1 MRTSRL
7 AVVTALLAL
16 ATAACGGT
24 PRAGLGGGSAAFE
37 IAKDTSPAKGP
48 VDSVT
53 WSLYAEPQSLDYA
66 YAFDY
71 PPNTVLANV
80 CEQLMRITPDLKL
93 QPGLASS
100 VASPDPR
107 RWVYTIRP
115 GVRFHDGSA
124 LTAEDV
130 VASLR
135 RHLKPEVGSYWISAF
150 RNVDSIEKTG
160 PMEVTV
166 RLKRPDQLFNEE
178 MGTSAGTIES
188 AAFLAKAGQGYGT
201 PDVGV
206 NCTGPFALDRWQKGQ
221 SITLKKFDGYWD
233 STLAP
238 KASTVKNVFIQ
249 DPSAR
254 VNTMLA
260 GEVDGGYLLPPSGFA
275 KLRTATNGKLYFGP
289 NTTAVSLIPTDLKGT
304 LGDPRIRKALSM
316 ALDRTGIIKAATAG
330 IGTPAK
336 APAAIGAWAIA
347 PEAAK
352 SHYAGLAALTQDI
365 PGAKKLIQEAGAG
378 GRKIVMATSTLSPEI
393 GVIANAVQSAG
404 RAIGLD
410 VELRAVA
417 PDAYTALFSD
427 PKARAGLDLM
437 MTTWYDSTPDP
448 LEFYGNLQT
457 GNFANYGGY
466 SNPEYDA
473 LLDRANAQ
481 ADPSARAETVAKLQ
495 QIAVRDLVWIPLY
508 EVPHTMFL
516 SNRLTGAPTS
526 IAQLQYPWAA
536 LLGSAG

>member
-1 MRTSRL
+1 MRTSRF
-7 AVVTALLAL
+7 AAVTALLAL

-24 PRAGLGGGSAAFE
+24 PRAGLGGDSAAFE
-37 IAKDTSPAKGP
+37 ITKDTPPAKGP

-115 GVRFHDGSA
+115 GVRFHDGST

-135 RHLKPEVGSYWISAF
+135 RHLNPKTGSYWVSAF
-150 RNVDSIEKTG
+150 RNVESVEKTG

-178 MGTSAGTIES
+178 MGTSAGTVES

-206 NCTGPFALDRWQKGQ
+206 NCTGPFTLDTWQKGQ

-233 STLAP
+233 PTLAP
-238 KASTVKNVFIQ
+238 KVSTVKNVFIQ

-254 VNTMLA
+254 INTMLA
-260 GEVDGGYLLPPSGFA
+260 GEVDGGYLLPPSGLA
-275 KLRTATNGKLYFGP
+275 RLRAATNGKLYFGP
-289 NTTAVSLIPTDLKGT
+289 STTAVSLIPTDLKGT
-304 LGDPRIRKALSM
+304 LGDVRVRRALSM
-316 ALDRTGIIKAATAG
+316 ALDRTGIIKAAAG
-330 IGTPAK
+330 GVATPAK
-336 APAAIGAWAIA
+336 APAATGAWGIA
-347 PEAAK
+347 VEAAEGY
-352 SHYAGLAALTQDI
+352 YAKLAALTQDLA
-365 PGAKKLIQEAGAG
+365 GAKKLIQEAGATG
-378 GRKIVMATSTLSPEI
+378 KKIVMATSTLSPEI
-393 GVIANAVQSAG
+393 GVIANAAQAAG
-404 RAIGLD
+404 RAIGLE
-410 VELRAVA
+410 VELKAVA

-427 PKARAGLDLM
+427 PKAREGLDLM
-437 MTTWYDSTPDP
+437 MTSWYDSTPDP

-466 SNPEYDA
+466 SNPDYDA
-473 LLDRANAQ
+473 LLDRASGQ
-481 ADPSARAETVAKLQ
+481 SDPAARAATVAELQ
-495 QIAVRDLVWIPLY
+495 EIAVRDLVWIPLY

-516 SNRLTGAPTS
+516 NNRLTGAPTS

-536 LLGSAG
+536 PLGTAG